1 MKKRRRSLISS
12 LLNCLYSRRVV
23 LSFFA
28 FWQINSYNKVF
39 IKSFIK
45 WILQLSI
52 LIKSQ
57 KLLKTGPSMI
67 LLIKNFL
74 QSGVKCMTI
83 FVLIFYQGKNEKLLR
98 KVRFWRSGK
107 ISLLFFSRKIF
118 SFGRLWILSGRLTKI
133 LSREKPGNKMKEQI
147 RCLSLEKGLKKLDS
161 IFQISFL
168 QMMKVKKRNL
178 HKT

>member
-1 MKKRRRSLISS
+1 MKKKRRILISS
-12 LLNCLYSRRVV
+12 LFDFLFSRRRFF
-23 LSFFA
+23 SFFA

-45 WILQLSI
+45 WTLQLSI

-57 KLLKTGPSMI
+57 KLLNKDLSMI

-83 FVLIFYQGKNEKLLR
+83 FILIFCQGKNEKLLR

-133 LSREKPGNKMKEQI
+133 LSRENPGNKMKEQI
-147 RCLSLEKGLKKLDS
+147 RCLSLEKSLKKLDS
-161 IFQISFL
+161 ILQISFL
-168 QMMKVKKRNL
+168 QIMKVKKRNL